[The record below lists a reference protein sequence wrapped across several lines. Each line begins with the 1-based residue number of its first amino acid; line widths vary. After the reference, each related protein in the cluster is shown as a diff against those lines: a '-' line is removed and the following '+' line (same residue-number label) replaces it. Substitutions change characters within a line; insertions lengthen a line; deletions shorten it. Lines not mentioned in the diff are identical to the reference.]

1 VNTTPASSTRYN
13 AGIDFDRATAE
24 ITRVVVSTALGEVV
38 AHVNPNAAALSDTA
52 TLLLHGA
59 AGSWTTWLPLI
70 RASHKAGSPLQN
82 VVALDLPG
90 WGESGSI
97 SANATV
103 EDLADA
109 VAHATRTLGYA
120 RWNIFGHSL
129 GGHLGLTIAARHPE
143 CTASVTAISATGPGA
158 LSVLRHPIR
167 NFAAL
172 PALAGMLG
180 AMRFLSKL
188 GAGGTA
194 LIRALH
200 RLRLLGPLSGPL
212 FAHRRS
218 LDSSVIDSLAAEIRP
233 ISFARGAAA
242 AARYDETKWASIQ
255 CPVTLVRGDH
265 DVFVSSS
272 DDAWFQSAIPH
283 AWQRVSPNAGHFAH
297 IESLQ
302 TASAPAI
309 NATDAAMLAASRHP
323 IRLRR
328 GRRYSENARQTE

>member
-1 VNTTPASSTRYN
+1 MNTPPASSTRYT
-13 AGIDFDRATAE
+13 ADSQSDRATAG
-24 ITRVVVSTALGEVV
+24 IRRVVVPTALGDVV
-38 AHVNPNAAALSDTA
+38 AHVDPYGAALSETA

-70 RASHKAGSPLQN
+70 RASHKAGTPLRN

-97 SANATV
+97 SADATV

-109 VAHATRTLGYA
+109 VAHVTRTLGYA
-120 RWNIFGHSL
+120 RWDIFGHSL
-129 GGHLGLTIAARHPE
+129 GGHVGLTIAARHPE
-143 CTASVTAISATGPGA
+143 HTASVTAISATGPGA

-167 NFAAL
+167 NFGVL

-180 AMRFLSKL
+180 AMRLLSAL

-194 LIRALH
+194 LVRALH
-200 RLRLLGPLSGPL
+200 RVRLLGLLSDPL

-233 ISFARGAAA
+233 TSFARGAAA
-242 AARYDETKWASIQ
+242 AARYNETQWASIR
-255 CPVTLVRGDH
+255 CPVIFVRGDH
-265 DVFVSSS
+265 DVFVSSA
-272 DDAWFQSAIPH
+272 DDAWFRSVIPH
-283 AWQRVSPNAGHFAH
+283 ASQQVSPNTGHFAH

-302 TASAPAI
+302 GLHSARGG
-309 NATDAAMLAASRHP
+309 THAAA
-323 IRLRR
+323 
-328 GRRYSENARQTE
+328 